1 MINRRALFWEEQGL
15 RKMTKIEWMWE
26 DLKAILSP
34 HLKDGVELERKLAI
48 LDFYMRWGIE
58 EFFEYE
64 GILDPRMIVLLRECK
79 RELASLLRGQD
90 GESLYSSNMIYFEHL
105 LALARAVLR
114 RVKVKEAYSM
124 VRRDA
129 EQGMEQFYSPLL
141 DSLSEGEK
149 AVSTEDAALS
159 T

>member
-1 MINRRALFWEEQGL
+1 MYRRELFWEEQGL
-15 RKMTKIEWMWE
+15 RKMTKLEWMWE
-26 DLKAILSP
+26 NLKATPSL
-34 HLKDGVELERKLAI
+34 HLRDSVELERELAI
-48 LDFYMRWGIE
+48 FDFYMRWSIE
-58 EFFEYE
+58 EFIECE

-90 GESLYSSNMIYFEHL
+90 GGSLCPSNTIYFEHL
-105 LALARAVLR
+105 LALVRAVMR

-129 EQGMEQFYSPLL
+129 EQEMEQFCSPLL
-141 DSLSEGEK
+141 DSPSEGEK
-149 AVSTEDAALS
+149 AIPTEDAALS